1 MTANVPFTRIATF
14 HARAGQADRL
24 VAGVIMDL
32 VDRPPEEIYVV
43 LSGSGLMKVD
53 DDRFELRSLDAVRV
67 APGST
72 RELAAGAEGIE
83 VLAFGLH
90 SPGDGEMVTDWSAP

>member
-24 VAGVIMDL
+24 VERLLHAVGL
-32 VDRPPEEIYVV
+32 VAE
-43 LSGSGLMKVD
+43 
-53 DDRFELRSLDAVRV
+53 
-67 APGST
+67 
-72 RELAAGAEGIE
+72 AAGCEEIE